1 MGIVNIENVVATSSM
16 ETKLDLKTISKILD
30 GSEYDPEIFPG
41 LVYRMTSPKTSI
53 LLFGSGKVVCTGGK
67 TVEDAVAGI
76 NKVKDRLNEN
86 GIETAEEPEVTVQN
100 LVATCDIGAV
110 LDLNMTAISLG
121 LERVEYEPEQFP
133 GLVYRVKGSCA
144 VLLLFC
150 SGKIVCTGGKN
161 IKDLEDAVEYTK
173 KELRMAGIIS
183 S

>member
-1 MGIVNIENVVATSSM
+1 MDIVKIENVVATSSM
-16 ETKLDLKTISKILD
+16 EAKLDLKEISRVLD

-67 TVEDAVAGI
+67 TVDDAKAGI
-76 NKVKDRLNEN
+76 NKVKEQLQDN
-86 GIETAEEPEVTVQN
+86 GIETAEELEVTVQN

-133 GLVYRVKGSCA
+133 GLVYRVKDSCA

-161 IKDLEDAVEYTK
+161 IKDLEDAVESTK
-173 KELRMAGIIS
+173 KELRMAGLIRS
-183 S
+183 

>member
-1 MGIVNIENVVATSSM
+1 MGIVKIENVVATSSM
-16 ETKLDLKTISKILD
+16 DAKLDLEAISRVLE

-67 TVEDAVAGI
+67 TIDDAKAGI
-76 NKVKDRLNEN
+76 NKVKDQLNAN
-86 GIETAEEPEVTVQN
+86 GIDTVDEVEVTVQN
-100 LVATCDIGAV
+100 LVATCDIGAI

-133 GLVYRVKGSCA
+133 GLVYRVKDSCA

-161 IKDLEDAVEYTK
+161 IEDLEEAVETTK
-173 KELRMAGIIS
+173 KELKMAGLIRP
-183 S
+183 